1 MKWDQQIIVVTG
13 AYGGL
18 GQQLCHEL
26 SKLGAKLVLTGR
38 NQEKLYE
45 LQSELE
51 SIFNSKPYVLS
62 GDVVSDSFQEDLSQ
76 LLQNLNSQG
85 HILINNAAISDVRF
99 LSKQSNDSIKQML
112 DVNLLAPILLSKAL
126 QPWLAKAQL
135 GKIINIGSTFG
146 AIGYPGF
153 SGYCASKFGLR
164 GFSQALSRELSD
176 TSISVQY
183 LAPRAISTSINS
195 NQVDQL
201 NVELKN
207 KVDTPVQLVPQ
218 IIAAIEQDKQETFF
232 GWPEKLFTKLNGLF
246 PSVVSG
252 SIKKEHKTI
261 KNYLNQ

>member
-1 MKWDQQIIVVTG
+1 MKWNQQIIVITG

-26 SKLGAKLVLTGR
+26 SNLGAKLVITGR
-38 NQEKLYE
+38 NPEKLFE
-45 LQSELE
+45 LQSKLK
-51 SIFNSKPYVLS
+51 SMPHVLA
-62 GDVVSDSFQEDLSQ
+62 GDVVSKSFQEDLSR
-76 LLQNLNSQG
+76 LLLDMNSQG

-99 LSKQSNDSIKQML
+99 LNKQSTDSIKQML

-126 QPWLAKAQL
+126 QAWLNKAQS

-183 LAPRAISTSINS
+183 LAPRAIATSINS
-195 NQVDQL
+195 NKVDQL
-201 NVELKN
+201 NLELKN
-207 KVDTPVQLVPQ
+207 KVDTPIQLVPQ
-218 IIAAIEQDKQETFF
+218 IIEAIEQDKQETFF
-232 GWPEKLFTKLNGLF
+232 GWPEKLFIKLNGLF

-252 SIKKEHKTI
+252 SIQKEHKTI